1 MFYGAHDD
9 DLCDLL
15 LSHLFDGEKTY
26 APRGGWISCQVSPR
40 MFYGVHD
47 DDLCDLLL
55 SLFVDGEKLCPQRWL
70 DQLPGEPDRDSSWRQ
85 DGGRLSHSSGS
96 AD

>member
-1 MFYGAHDD
+1 MVFMTMICVTSFFHF
-9 DLCDLL
+9 LL
-15 LSHLFDGEKTY
+15 MVKN
-26 APRGGWISCQVSPR
+26 
-40 MFYGVHD
+40 
-47 DDLCDLLL
+47 
-55 SLFVDGEKLCPQRWL
+55 LCPQRWL

>member
-1 MFYGAHDD
+1 
-9 DLCDLL
+9 
-15 LSHLFDGEKTY
+15 
-26 APRGGWISCQVSPR
+26 

>member
-26 APRGGWISCQVSPR
+26 APRGGWISCQAMVKNL
-40 MFYGVHD
+40 Y
-47 DDLCDLLL
+47 
-55 SLFVDGEKLCPQRWL
+55 PQRWL
-70 DQLPGEPDRDSSWRQ
+70 DQLPGDSEKPIPPTR
-85 DGGRLSHSSGS
+85 RHP
-96 AD
+96 